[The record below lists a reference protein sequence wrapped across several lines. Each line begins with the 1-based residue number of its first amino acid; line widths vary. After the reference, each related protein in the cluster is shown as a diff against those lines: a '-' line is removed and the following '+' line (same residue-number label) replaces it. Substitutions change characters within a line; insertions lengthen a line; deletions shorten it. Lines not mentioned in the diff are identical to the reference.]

1 MNANEYENEYGPRRR
16 GMRGGMGGMGRMG
29 GMRGAHGMHAQMHPY
44 GMAFG
49 RRGAL
54 RPIVLS
60 LLSESPKNGAEL
72 SDAIESMYEWRP
84 SPGAL
89 YPLLEELESE
99 GLIRKKDERYELV
112 AYKND
117 DFWPRGFGRPTSTFD
132 IVARIDTWLSYFEEM
147 QKRNPKGFEAYA
159 DKLGEINARL
169 SELLGKAQ
177 KKQ

>member
-1 MNANEYENEYGPRRR
+1 MNGNEDGNEYGH
-16 GMRGGMGGMGRMG
+16 RMG
-29 GMRGAHGMHAQMHPY
+29 GRGMMHGMHGMHGMHEHMHPY

-60 LLSESPKNGAEL
+60 LLNESPKNGAEL

-99 GLIRKKDERYELV
+99 GVIRKKGERYEL
-112 AYKND
+112 ADNAKAGE
-117 DFWPRGFGRPTSTFD
+117 FWPHGFGRPASTFD
-132 IVARIDTWLSYFEEM
+132 IISRIDAWISYFEDM
-147 QKRNPKGFEAYA
+147 QKRNPKGFDAYA
-159 DKLGEINARL
+159 DKLEEISTRL
-169 SELLGKAQ
+169 AALLGKVQ